1 MKPAAIVLAAGEG
14 RRFGSPKQLALLRGR
29 PLLQHVLDAA
39 NAAPGLGDVLL
50 VLGAHAD
57 EIVAKVC
64 GGKARVVR
72 CDEWREGMAASLRAG
87 AAALPSDAEAAL
99 ILLGDQ
105 PLVTPALIA
114 LVLDH
119 AAAEAAEGNAVDAV
133 RISYDN
139 VPGHPVL
146 LGRKIL
152 ARIPMLRGDVGARDL
167 LSAAEVRLVE
177 SIDTG
182 GGVDVDTPEQLE
194 ALIDRTSDPRA

>member
-14 RRFGSPKQLALLRGR
+14 RRFGSPKQLALLHGQ

-39 NAAPGLGDVLL
+39 NAAPGLGELLL

-57 EIVAKVC
+57 EIEAKVRV
-64 GGKARVVR
+64 GRARVVR
-72 CDEWREGMAASLRAG
+72 CDDWREGMSASLRAG

-99 ILLGDQ
+99 IFLGDQ

-114 LVLDH
+114 LVLDR
-119 AAAEAAEGNAVDAV
+119 AAVEAAEGAAVDAV
-133 RISYDN
+133 RVSYGS

-152 ARIPMLRGDVGARDL
+152 ARIPLLRGDVGARDL
-167 LSAAEVRLVE
+167 LSAADVRLVV
-177 SIDTG
+177 SIDPRSRF
-182 GGVDVDTPEQLE
+182 DVDTPEQL
-194 ALIDRTSDPRA
+194 ATLIDTMPRPSN

>member
-14 RRFGSPKQLALLRGR
+14 RRFGSPKQLALLHGQ

-39 NAAPGLGDVLL
+39 NAAPALGELLL

-57 EIVAKVC
+57 EIEAKVRV
-64 GGKARVVR
+64 GRARVVR
-72 CDEWREGMAASLRAG
+72 CDDWREGMAASLRAG

-114 LVLDH
+114 LVVDR
-119 AAAEAAEGNAVDAV
+119 AAVEAAEGNAVDAV
-133 RISYDN
+133 RVSYGS

-146 LGRKIL
+146 LGRKIM
-152 ARIPMLRGDVGARDL
+152 AGIPALRGDVGARDL
-167 LSAAEVRLVE
+167 LGTAEVRLVE

-182 GGVDVDTPEQLE
+182 GGVDIDTPEQLE
-194 ALIDRTSDPRA
+194 ALIDTRG

>member
-14 RRFGSPKQLALLRGR
+14 RRFGSPKQLALLHGQ

-39 NAAPGLGDVLL
+39 NAAPGLGELLL

-57 EIVAKVC
+57 EIEAKVRV
-64 GGKARVVR
+64 GRARVVR
-72 CDEWREGMAASLRAG
+72 CDDWREGMSASLRAG

-114 LVLDH
+114 LVLDR
-119 AAAEAAEGNAVDAV
+119 AAVEAAEGAAVDAV
-133 RISYDN
+133 RVSYGS

-152 ARIPMLRGDVGARDL
+152 ARIPLLRGDVGARDL
-167 LSAAEVRLVE
+167 LSAADVGLVV
-177 SIDTG
+177 SIDPRSRF
-182 GGVDVDTPEQLE
+182 DVDTTEQL
-194 ALIDRTSDPRA
+194 ATLIDTMPRPSH